1 MKITH
6 NKEHCFLAVWALQQ
20 YGGPRVADADDEN
33 DDARGAKKKHSDD
46 EHGPAPILVGEDPRL
61 RDGGLTILRSEMSD
75 GPPRVQEAEIE
86 KYHDGTFSVCD
97 LLEAVLKTK
106 SHKGEN
112 WYEMYG
118 KVSINST
125 EDAVFLDLDFDYGS

>member
-1 MKITH
+1 MRNPIDHPNMDNRGT
-6 NKEHCFLAVWALQQ
+6 FLFANHFSA
-20 YGGPRVADADDEN
+20 
-33 DDARGAKKKHSDD
+33 DD

-97 LLEAVLKTK
+97 LLEAVLRTK